1 MRQKLT
7 RTAAFILVLLN
18 CLFSGGSVFAQDRTV
33 TGKIS
38 APDGGGIQGVT
49 VQEKGTNSFTTSDAE
64 GNYTLK
70 VKGQKPVLIFSFV
83 GYATQEA
90 RPADGPL
97 NISMLPGGSQLNEV
111 VVTALGVRREVKRL
125 GYATQ
130 EVKGAD
136 LVKVRDP
143 NTINSLAGKVSGLS
157 VGANAEMLG
166 RPNVVLR
173 GNSDILYVV
182 DGVPVNSDTWNFS
195 ADDVE
200 SYNVLKG
207 PNAAALYGFRG
218 QNGAVIITTKRGSKD
233 KRGWQ
238 ISVNSSNTLEK
249 GFLAIPVPQHEYGRG
264 GTSGAPYFTY
274 QYASG
279 YGYGAAGSA
288 AFLGKDLLYDNQQR
302 QSEWGP
308 HFEGQLLKQYDGPY
322 DPVANVRTP
331 TPYTSRGANNLKNF
345 LEAGFLS
352 TNNVSAAASGDNY
365 DVRISY
371 SHTLQKGMDPN
382 TRLNLDN
389 LNLIGSYKFSPKLS
403 AEASINFNTQYT
415 PNIPDQSYG
424 PNSFVYEFSV
434 YGSTDFDV
442 RSLKNFYQGPQG
454 IANLM
459 QYNNEYGR
467 ANNPYFQSEKWLRGH
482 YKNDVYGYIK
492 ANYKFTDDLNLSLR
506 TQVTTWNQTRTEK
519 VPSGANLNTY
529 LPTGWY
535 TFGSYNGDYRED
547 DRQLTENNTDLLLT
561 FNKQLGQNW
570 NLSALGG
577 GSWRSFRYYSTY
589 ETTRDLSV
597 PGVFDFANSKGTP
610 YIYSFG
616 SNMMVY
622 SGFYS
627 VDLGF
632 KKFFTISTTGRV
644 DNLSTLPE
652 GNRTF
657 FYPSVSGATVL
668 TDYLKLP
675 SVISYLKL
683 RASFADVK
691 SALTQSTIPTAFQ
704 MITGKSTNSGLLGYG
719 SELTTTYDGPS
730 YANQFAYSSATYYN
744 NTPSINYSAS
754 IPNAALKPADNK
766 SYEGGLDL
774 RLFGNRVGFSGTYFV
789 SQAGPQIYALAVA
802 NSTGY
807 QTQNVNGVTTEK
819 KGWELSLNASPLKSA
834 NGLNWNI
841 VINWAAYKEKLKAI
855 YGSEPGLNLNGH
867 VYHVGDRMDAYYG
880 SGFVR
885 DDLGSV
891 IYGWDQTS
899 PKVDKGTGL
908 PLQNPS
914 TDLADKKFLGYMN
927 PDFTFGVI
935 NTISYRSWSLGFQF
949 DGRVGGKIYD
959 RVWLQMTNGGTAA
972 DLAGNTPAGQARLKE
987 WQSTNG
993 GANAA
998 TPAYVGNGVVITSGT
1013 PTYSKGVLTNPKDV
1027 QTKPNSTP
1035 TTVQNYFS
1043 NGVSGGN
1050 VVDEYYM
1057 VSRTFAKLREVSIT
1071 YTMPA
1076 KVLGHSF
1083 IKGAS
1088 FSLIGRNLLY
1098 FAARKDFDIDQ
1109 YASGYNFSS
1118 NSLGGTSSTDLQS
1131 PTARRY
1137 GLNVN
1142 LNF

>member
-1 MRQKLT
+1 MRQQLA
-7 RTAAFILVLLN
+7 RTAVTILTLLSF
-18 CLFSGGSVFAQDRTV
+18 LLGGGSLFAQDNTI
-33 TGKIS
+33 TGKVTS
-38 APDGGGIQGVT
+38 TDGAGIQGVT
-49 VQEKGTNSFTTSDAE
+49 IQEKGQSNFTTSDAS
-64 GNYTLK
+64 GNFTLRA
-70 VKGQKPVLIFSFV
+70 KGKNPVLIFSFI
-83 GYATQEA
+83 GYATQEVKA
-90 RPADGPL
+90 TGAEL
-97 NISMLPGGSQLNEV
+97 NIALLPGTSQLNEV
-111 VVTALGVRREVKRL
+111 VVTALGIRKEVKRL
-125 GYATQ
+125 GYSTQ
-130 EVKGAD
+130 EVKGSD

-173 GNSDILYVV
+173 GNADILYVV
-182 DGVPVNSDTWNFS
+182 DGVPVNSDTWNIS

-200 SYNVLKG
+200 TYNILKG

-218 QNGAVIITTKRGSKD
+218 QNGAIIITTKRGSRD
-233 KRGWQ
+233 RRGWQ
-238 ISVNSSNTLEK
+238 ISFNSSNTLEK

-274 QYASG
+274 QYASS
-279 YGYGAAGSA
+279 YGYGAPNSA
-288 AFLGKDLLYDNQQR
+288 TFLGKDLLYDNGQR

-308 HFEGQLLKQYDGPY
+308 RFEGQLLKQYDGPY
-322 DPVANVRTP
+322 DLVNNVRTP
-331 TPYTSRGANNLKNF
+331 TPYTARGANNLKNY

-352 TNNVSAAASGDNY
+352 TNNVSASASGENY
-365 DVRISY
+365 DIRMSY

-403 AEASINFNTQYT
+403 AEAAINFNTQYT

-434 YGSTDFDV
+434 YGSADFDV
-442 RSLKNFYQGPQG
+442 RSLKDYYKGPQG
-454 IANLM
+454 IAGLQ

-467 ANNPYFQSEKWLRGH
+467 ANNPYFQAYKWLRGH
-482 YKNDVYGYIK
+482 YKNDLYGYVK
-492 ANYKFTDDLNLSLR
+492 ANYKFTDDLSLSLR

-519 VPSGANLNTY
+519 VPAGANLNTY

-535 TFGSYNGDYRED
+535 TFGAYNGDYRED
-547 DRQLTENNTDLLLT
+547 DRQLTENNTDLVLN
-561 FNKQLGQNW
+561 FNKQLGDNW
-570 NLSALGG
+570 NISALAG
-577 GSWRSFRYYSTY
+577 GSWRSFRYYSTF
-589 ETTRDLSV
+589 ETTRDLTI
-597 PGVFDFANSKGTP
+597 PGAYSLANSKGTP
-610 YIYSFG
+610 YTYSWG

-644 DNLSTLPE
+644 DNLSTLAE

-657 FYPSVSGATVL
+657 FYPSVSASTVL
-668 TDYLKLP
+668 TDYIKFP
-675 SVISYLKL
+675 SAISYLKL

-704 MITGKSTNSGLLGYG
+704 MITGKTTNAGLLGYG
-719 SELTTTYDGPS
+719 SELVTTYDGPS
-730 YANQFAYSSATYYN
+730 YANQFAYSSSTYYN
-744 NTPSINYSAS
+744 AGASINYSTS
-754 IPNAALKPADNK
+754 IPNQALKPADNK

-774 RLFGNRVGFSGTYFV
+774 RLLGNRIGFSGTYFI
-789 SQAGPQIYALAVA
+789 SQAGPQIYALGVA
-802 NSTGY
+802 NSTGF

-819 KGWELSLNASPLKSA
+819 KGFELSLNAQPLKSA

-841 VINWAAYKEKLKAI
+841 VLNWATYKETLKEI

-867 VYHVGDRMDAYYG
+867 VYHVGERMDAYYG
-880 SGFVR
+880 NGFVR
-885 DDLGSV
+885 DDKGNV
-891 IYGWDQTS
+891 IYGT
-899 PKVDKGTGL
+899 GTGL

-914 TDLADKKFLGYMN
+914 SDLADKKFLGNMN
-927 PDFTFGVI
+927 PDFTFGAI
-935 NTISYRSWSLGFQF
+935 NTFSYKSWSLGFQF

-987 WQSTNG
+987 WKSTNG
-993 GANAA
+993 GANAP
-998 TPAYVGNGVVITSGT
+998 TPAFVGQGVVITSGT
-1013 PTYSKGVLTNPKDV
+1013 PVYSRGVLQNPKDV
-1027 QTKPNSTP
+1027 TTATNTTA

-1050 VVDEYYM
+1050 IVDEYYM
-1057 VSRTFAKLREVSIT
+1057 ISRTFAKLREVSIT

-1076 KVLGHSF
+1076 KVLGRSF

-1088 FSLIGRNLLY
+1088 FSLVGRNLLY

-1109 YASGYNFSS
+1109 YASGYNFAN
-1118 NSLGGTSSTDLQS
+1118 NSLTGTSTTDLQS

-1142 LNF
+1142 LTF